1 MFTQSCIKTNL
12 GVGVIPI
19 LNSNR
24 ITEDKRKEAILAMG
38 LAACQARCLNC
49 GHCAH
54 HCGK

>member
-1 MFTQSCIKTNL
+1 MQIQLSTSNIGL
-12 GVGVIPI
+12 MPI

-24 ITEDKRKEAILAMG
+24 ITENQQKEAVMAMG

>member
-1 MFTQSCIKTNL
+1 MLAQLIRNTNQANS
-12 GVGVIPI
+12 VISV

>member
-1 MFTQSCIKTNL
+1 MFTQSCIKTNPVI
-12 GVGVIPI
+12 GIIPI

-49 GHCAH
+49 GYCAH

>member
-1 MFTQSCIKTNL
+1 MQIQVSTSS
-12 GVGVIPI
+12 VGIMPI

-24 ITEDKRKEAILAMG
+24 ITGNRQKEAVMAMG
-38 LAACQARCLNC
+38 LAACQARC

>member
-1 MFTQSCIKTNL
+1 MQIQVFVSNSGIMP
-12 GVGVIPI
+12 V

-24 ITEDKRKEAILAMG
+24 ITENRQKEAVMAMG

>member
-1 MFTQSCIKTNL
+1 MIRDITQTANGN
-12 GVGVIPI
+12 GVFLL

-24 ITEDKRKEAILAMG
+24 ITEDKRQEAIRAMG
-38 LAACQARCLNC
+38 LAACQARCLSC